1 MTKRICSHL
10 IQNYNTRKSQY
21 ESLYSMR
28 IKKFLSAKC
37 PVWSGICLSCG
48 RRRRLY
54 CCVAIDGGGSNPRR
68 TWLELWML
76 LVISR
81 STLDCQVAVVRVKA
95 PVPEGADCTWSPRRP
110 AGEEESR
117 RRKRALQVRTLPVNL
132 ISPVSCLPI
141 SSPTSKLKLSD
152 TAHRDCEIL
161 LVLS

>member
-1 MTKRICSHL
+1 
-10 IQNYNTRKSQY
+10 
-21 ESLYSMR
+21 
-28 IKKFLSAKC
+28 
-37 PVWSGICLSCG
+37 
-48 RRRRLY
+48 
-54 CCVAIDGGGSNPRR
+54 
-68 TWLELWML
+68 ML

-81 STLDCQVAVVRVKA
+81 STLDCQVAVVRVEA
-95 PVPEGADCTWSPRRP
+95 PVPEGADCTGSPRRP

-141 SSPTSKLKLSD
+141 SSPASKLKLSD